1 MAQVSVV
8 IVNWNGRHL
17 LERCLPAV
25 LNQVQ
30 VDLQVVIVD
39 NGSSDGSAEWV
50 ERQFS
55 MITLIRSD
63 RNLGFARGNNEAI
76 RSTKSAYIATLNNDA
91 EPEPCWLSELVRA
104 MESSS
109 TVGMCASKMVRADDP
124 GVMDSCG
131 IRIDAAGIG
140 WNRYNGERERL
151 AEDVPYEVL
160 GPCAGAALYRR
171 AMLDRVGLFDE
182 GYFIYYEDT
191 DLAWRAQRLGWRC
204 LYVPS
209 ARVVHRHSSTVKE
222 GSSLKGY
229 LLGRNKV
236 WTLVKNYPWPDWLL
250 CLPLILGYDT
260 AAWLHALTRGDPN
273 PLRGRIAAVRSVA
286 GPLAQRRAIQSA
298 GNRVRLSAPGNPWQL
313 WRTQREFR
321 RSRASPGGRGRG
333 QQGQLPAAR

>member
-8 IVNWNGRHL
+8 IVNWNGKHL

-30 VDLQVVIVD
+30 VDVEVVILD
-39 NGSSDGSAEWV
+39 NGSTDGSVAWV
-50 ERQFS
+50 EGQFP
-55 MITLIRSD
+55 MVRMIRSD

-76 RSTKSAYIATLNNDA
+76 RVTESCYIATLNNDA
-91 EPEPCWLSELVRA
+91 EPDPNWLSELVRA
-104 MESSS
+104 MESFPA
-109 TVGMCASKMVRADDP
+109 VGMCASKMVRADDP
-124 GVMDSCG
+124 GTMDSCG

-140 WNRYNGERERL
+140 WNRYTGEREHVDEGT
-151 AEDVPYEVL
+151 AYEVL

-171 AMLDRVGLFDE
+171 AMLDQVGLFDE
-182 GYFIYYEDT
+182 DYFIYYEDI
-191 DLAWRAQRLGWRC
+191 DLAWRAQRQGWRC
-204 LYVPS
+204 VYVPT

-222 GSSLKGY
+222 GSSLKGF

-260 AAWLHALTRGDPN
+260 AAWLYALVRGDPN
-273 PLRGRIAAVRSVA
+273 PLRGRMAAVRSLA
-286 GPLAQRRAIQSA
+286 GPLAQRRAIQSV
-298 GNRVRLSAPGNPWQL
+298 GKRVPLSPPSNPWHM

-321 RSRASPGGRGRG
+321 QRASTPGRQNEGR
-333 QQGQLPAAR
+333 A